1 MEHRVNGSIV
11 AQLVLRDGPL
21 SRESIDLSLHAV
33 QLVSLLS
40 IQLFFILKLVLCLSQ
55 IIDLLLVLL
64 SGIPALVLFRT
75 ATCDEGSF
83 AISVFVFVFA
93 AAVIPTR
100 SNLGLFSEERILR
113 LFIKV
118 IEGMILNGT

>member
-40 IQLFFILKLVLCLSQ
+40 IQLFLILKLVLCLSQ

-64 SGIPALVLFRT
+64 SGLPALVLFRT

>member
-40 IQLFFILKLVLCLSQ
+40 IQLFLILKLVLCLSQ

-83 AISVFVFVFA
+83 AISVFVFA